1 MSSDSI
7 YIILDGYSLDVRT
20 AAIQADSV
28 LFTNKLMFSFS
39 LKGSFVDKITR
50 GKQAE
55 NYPKFVSYSKDIVI
69 KDVYPQVDYKGG
81 YKLQGVDFIADGGKY
96 ADARLIFNNN
106 GKKIFVANAN
116 KFNLGGDVISS
127 KQVGIKIYFD
137 NDSLYHSNLK
147 FNFD

>member
-1 MSSDSI
+1 MEVKIVTYSTSGSYFPFSYKINGKGGKMNWSQQGLSSDSI
-7 YIILDGYSLDVRT
+7 YVILDGYSLDVRT

-69 KDVYPQVDYKGG
+69 KNVYPQVDYKGG
-81 YKLQGVDFIADGGKY
+81 YKLQGVNFIADGGKY
-96 ADARLIFNNN
+96 ADARLILIIMV
-106 GKKIFVANAN
+106 KKY
-116 KFNLGGDVISS
+116 L
-127 KQVGIKIYFD
+127 
-137 NDSLYHSNLK
+137 
-147 FNFD
+147 